1 MAATGV
7 ETRSY
12 IFGLEVV
19 SSLAIQAAPVPP
31 PEGSLPSTT
40 IEVVAPDVLRRA
52 WRRADAASVIE
63 RRYPSGG
70 LVLSV
75 SRHPEL
81 GYRVSALR
89 HGRHLVS
96 TDGARILSVL
106 PAVPPWRWQRL
117 LFAHVLPLAA
127 TLRGFELFHASAVAL
142 RGRAVGF
149 VAASGTGKTSVAAH
163 LIARG
168 ASFVTDDVM
177 ALEDRSHEIIV
188 HPGPGMASIQA
199 AELRAMSPQGRRRL
213 GRVIARA
220 GKVYLSLRPVER
232 ALPLAAVYYLERG
245 AVDSFCI
252 TESQPPDPRLPLSSS
267 FNWYVSTPERL
278 LNHLDTCARI
288 AESARLFTV
297 RVPSMVPASE
307 VARQVEDHLLAVV
320 P

>member
-1 MAATGV
+1 MGASGV
-7 ETRSY
+7 VARRY
-12 IFGLEVV
+12 VFGLEVV
-19 SSLAIQAAPVPP
+19 SNLEIEAAPAPTT
-31 PEGSLPSTT
+31 EGGTPSTT

-81 GYRVSALR
+81 GYRVSASR

-96 TDGARILSVL
+96 ADGARILSVL
-106 PAVPPWRWQRL
+106 PEVPPWRWQRL

-127 TLRGFELFHASAVAL
+127 TLRGFELFHASAVEL
-142 RGRAVGF
+142 RGQAVGF

-177 ALEDRSHEIIV
+177 ALEDRRHEVIV
-188 HPGPGMASIQA
+188 HPGPGMASVQP
-199 AELRAMSPQGRRRL
+199 AELRTMSRQGRSRL
-213 GRVIARA
+213 GREVTRA
-220 GKVYLSLRPVER
+220 GKVYLSVRPAKH
-232 ALPLAAVYYLERG
+232 ALPLAAIYYLERG
-245 AVDSFCI
+245 GVDRFRI

-267 FNWYVSTPERL
+267 FIWYVSTPERL
-278 LNHLDTCARI
+278 LNHLDMCARI

-297 RVPSMVPASE
+297 RVPPAVPASE
-307 VARQVEDHLLAVV
+307 VAQQVEDHLLTVV